1 MAIWVRNKTFY
12 TNRLILSLKNDIIG
26 PAGYGDAR
34 FVPVDVLLSYRI
46 RFENDVNASA
56 PAQRVFIITTLD
68 DDLDIRTLRVGS
80 YGFGNFTQEVANPS
94 GFLQVMKHVK

>member
-1 MAIWVRNKTFY
+1 MIF
-12 TNRLILSLKNDIIG
+12 SLKNDIIG